1 MSTAVTSLRSTLP
14 LALVATMM
22 LGAPA
27 MSVAGDEAA
36 DAVRRGIGS
45 VFGAF
50 GSKKTQQ
57 DTQQSPQ
64 DQDKKKE
71 TEQSATAPP
80 ATEEKTME
88 QAQRADRVKGT
99 AVGAAV
105 GAAAGAAIKDDDRL
119 KGAAIGALA
128 GGAAG
133 FLVGNTMARKRGDY
147 AARYAELDEAIA
159 VAGQKNQSLRE
170 ESSRIE
176 SRTALREAQIKAATA
191 RNASNEAAIEA
202 TLKMLNEVNKDL
214 LANAAASENAEVAI
228 RTLDNELKA
237 LGGDAQADVQ
247 LASREAELKVRR
259 TELLATLERLRGTD
273 AKLAAQ
279 RDLLNARNKG

>member
-1 MSTAVTSLRSTLP
+1 
-14 LALVATMM
+14 MM